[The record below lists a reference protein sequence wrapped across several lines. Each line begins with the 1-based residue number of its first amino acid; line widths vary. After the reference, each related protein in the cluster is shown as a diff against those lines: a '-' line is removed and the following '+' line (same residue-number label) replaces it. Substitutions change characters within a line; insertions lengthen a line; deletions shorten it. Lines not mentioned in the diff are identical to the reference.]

1 MTVSHT
7 LDRIPEQDSQLCAI
21 SQILNLRNDG
31 SLSLMDS
38 YYYQKILWNR
48 RHAFP
53 LVTNAKISCHIIITL
68 LMPQNNDEH
77 GGSGRNFLQ
86 VVSSRMAAVS
96 STALELLSKSGRWI
110 LLILETSTLVFLCFL
125 LEAESQVI
133 SSDWRCTTDTAD
145 CLIALMSIPFISY
158 DPLAPAEFQYGKQQF
173 GAVYARRST
182 YHSCLLVSPQ

>member
-53 LVTNAKISCHIIITL
+53 CHIIITL

-110 LLILETSTLVFLCFL
+110 VLVLPLFFNVSSPSAFFKTVETIWHNV
-125 LEAESQVI
+125 
-133 SSDWRCTTDTAD
+133 
-145 CLIALMSIPFISY
+145 SIVAMKS
-158 DPLAPAEFQYGKQQF
+158 
-173 GAVYARRST
+173 
-182 YHSCLLVSPQ
+182 